1 MTCYSEY
8 YLAGGDCI
16 LNCND
21 FGCATCETTTTCS
34 LCYAGYELSN
44 AKKCV
49 RSCNEG
55 SAKVTGGTCK
65 KCGTYI
71 SKCES
76 CYPNYDDGY
85 KTVLCN
91 YCSSGYFLNYGV
103 CTQCSSTLANCLQC
117 TSSLVCI
124 RCAKDFRVNGDICES
139 KDKCKAKNCKTCVS
153 DNPDKCSVCN
163 TGFTTNSNGLCKAN

>member
-1 MTCYSEY
+1 MTCDNDTSCKYCAPGYKNVSNGCVKACTNKGCDVCATEFTCMTCYSEY

-103 CTQCSSTLANCLQC
+103 CTQCSSTLANCL
-117 TSSLVCI
+117 
-124 RCAKDFRVNGDICES
+124 
-139 KDKCKAKNCKTCVS
+139 
-153 DNPDKCSVCN
+153 
-163 TGFTTNSNGLCKAN
+163 